1 MTSHRKDNQY
11 DFNLLGAYLRDI
23 GDITPLSRK
32 EERMLANKGD
42 LKSLNELVRR
52 NLKYVITV
60 ANRYKGCGLSLPDL
74 IMEGNIGLIQA
85 AKRYDPLKGVKFITY
100 AIWWIRQAIMHALA
114 EQSKSVR
121 LPLKQAG
128 MLHRISE
135 KYREFFQV
143 YEREPTI
150 EEMAKEL
157 QISIKEMEA
166 IMRVYRSHLSLDEH
180 LNMDDDTSYLDMME
194 SPNEH
199 SLDEDMIYSAL
210 KKEIDELLN
219 SLTDREKKVLEK
231 RYGLN
236 GEPMTLEEIGK
247 KMGLSRE
254 RIRQI
259 EKKAKQK
266 LSSKAKKMALKDYL
280 N

>member
-1 MTSHRKDNQY
+1 MTSYEKYNQY

-23 GDITPLSRK
+23 GDIKPLSRK
-32 EERMLANKGD
+32 EEKMLADKGD

-52 NLKYVITV
+52 NLKYVVTV

-85 AKRYDPLKGVKFITY
+85 AKRFDPLKGVKFITY
-100 AIWWIRQAIMHALA
+100 AVWWIRQAIIHALA
-114 EQSKSVR
+114 EQSGSVR

-128 MLHRISE
+128 MLHTISE

-150 EEMAKEL
+150 EEIAKEL
-157 QISIKEMEA
+157 QISPEEVEA

-180 LNMDDDTSYLDMME
+180 LKMDDDTSYLDMLE
-194 SPNEH
+194 ASTDH
-199 SLDEDMIYSAL
+199 SLEEDIIYAAL
-210 KKEIDELLN
+210 KKEVDELL
-219 SLTDREKKVLEK
+219 SDLTDREKEVLKK

-236 GEPMTLEEIGK
+236 SGPMTLEAIGK

-259 EKKAKQK
+259 EKKAKLK
-266 LSSKAKKMALKDYL
+266 LASKAKKMALKDYL

>member
-1 MTSHRKDNQY
+1 MTSYRKYNQY

-23 GDITPLSRK
+23 GDIKPLSRK
-32 EERMLANKGD
+32 EEKMLADKGD

-52 NLKYVITV
+52 NLKYVVTV

-85 AKRYDPLKGVKFITY
+85 AKRFDPLKGVKFITY

-114 EQSKSVR
+114 EQSGSVR

-150 EEMAKEL
+150 EDIAKEL
-157 QISIKEMEA
+157 QISLKEVEA

-180 LNMDDDTSYLDMME
+180 LKMDDDTSYLDMLE
-194 SPNEH
+194 ASTDH
-199 SLDEDMIYSAL
+199 SLEEDIIYSAL
-210 KKEIDELLN
+210 KKEVDDLL
-219 SLTDREKKVLEK
+219 SDLTVREKKVLEK

-236 GEPMTLEEIGK
+236 GEPMTLDEIGK
-247 KMGLSRE
+247 KVGLSRE

-259 EKKAKQK
+259 EKKAKLK
-266 LSSKAKKMALKDYL
+266 LASKAKKMALKDYL